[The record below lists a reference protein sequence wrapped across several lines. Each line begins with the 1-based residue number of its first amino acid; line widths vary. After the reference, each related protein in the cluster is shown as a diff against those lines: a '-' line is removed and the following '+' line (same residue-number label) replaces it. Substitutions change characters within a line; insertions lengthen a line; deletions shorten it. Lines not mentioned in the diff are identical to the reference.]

1 MASSSSQAPF
11 PLFEDAIEVPAN
23 WSQVHESYFIELMLD
38 KVQICGENR
47 QTGTFS
53 KHDWD
58 DIRKQYYTKFRL
70 KYTLKSFKN
79 KFTKLKEK
87 YKDHKKLLE
96 DNTGLGWD
104 PVLCTVEA
112 SDEWWEEQVKNFPRT
127 KTFRVSG
134 CPEYPKLARIYGDT
148 VATGNLRQAQDGD
161 FSSTDGE
168 DDIDMPDNGVYVPG
182 PVPPLGGNTQ
192 VSSNGGV
199 GDDGIEENFDNQFR
213 HRSHTPSAIRRSAP
227 VSNDSGGC
235 GGGGG
240 VVGETEENVDNQFH
254 RRSRTPIGRRGRK
267 DNKANEIGES
277 LKMLA
282 ENAKAKLED
291 KSKYTISECLE
302 LLDLM
307 GTRVGRNTYV
317 RVVKVLQCKGWR
329 ETFIKMSDER
339 RADWIQSIEDGVF
352 YE

>member
-11 PLFEDAIEVPAN
+11 PSFEDVIEVPAN
-23 WSQVHESYFIELMLD
+23 WSQVHESYFIEMMLD

-87 YKDHKKLLE
+87 YKYHKKLLE

-104 PVLCTVEA
+104 HVLCTVEA
-112 SDEWWEEQVKNFPRT
+112 SYEWWEEQVKNFPQT
-127 KTFRVSG
+127 KTFCVSG
-134 CPEYPKLARIYGDT
+134 CPEYPKLARIYSDT
-148 VATGNLRQAQDGD
+148 VATGNLRQAQDSD

-168 DDIDMPDNGVYVPG
+168 DDINMHDNGVYVPG
-182 PVPPLGGNTQ
+182 SVPPLGGNIQ

-199 GDDGIEENFDNQFR
+199 GDDGMEENFDNQFR
-213 HRSHTPSAIRRSAP
+213 HRSHTPSANRRSAH
-227 VSNDSGGC
+227 VSNDSGG
-235 GGGGG
+235 G
-240 VVGETEENVDNQFH
+240 VIGEMKDNIDNQFH
-254 RRSRTPIGRRGRK
+254 RRSRTRIGRRGRK
-267 DNKANEIGES
+267 DNKENEIGES

-317 RVVKVLQCKGWR
+317 RVVNVLQ
-329 ETFIKMSDER
+329 
-339 RADWIQSIEDGVF
+339 
-352 YE
+352 